1 MIDLLFGRETYR
13 PYKNE
18 SVYSRF
24 GPIAQMGCNH
34 DNGPFWDKEPK
45 TGCKFILQKGNF

>member
-1 MIDLLFGRETYR
+1 MKQSLI
-13 PYKNE
+13 KN
-18 SVYSRF
+18 YIPAMSRF